1 MGIIAAFSVQRGD
14 EPMPT
19 ECAIC
24 NEQREEGSE
33 HQISSNPNDPPVWVC
48 SDCQKR
54 LLRAVDDE
62 VSGG

>member
-1 MGIIAAFSVQRGD
+1 
-14 EPMPT
+14 MPT

-33 HQISSNPNDPPVWVC
+33 HQVSSDPNEPPVWVC
-48 SDCQKR
+48 TDCEKQ
-54 LLRAVDDE
+54 LLRGVDDE